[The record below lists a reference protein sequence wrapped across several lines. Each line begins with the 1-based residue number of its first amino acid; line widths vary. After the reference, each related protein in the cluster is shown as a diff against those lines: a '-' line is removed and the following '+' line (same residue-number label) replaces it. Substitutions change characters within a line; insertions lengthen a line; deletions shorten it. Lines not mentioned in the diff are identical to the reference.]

1 MTIYDLKETRNKI
14 EAEYIANHLGMGKL
28 ETRLFD
34 TLMKF
39 LDDFIERVEKREN
52 ATAT

>member
-28 ETRLFD
+28 EARLFD

-39 LDDFIERVEKREN
+39 LDDFIERVEKRTN